1 MTEVKFIN
9 PLRGMSATPTYVVGT
24 KQFRRLQ
31 RRFADADA
39 GTAQRPRRERH
50 ESESASAAP
59 VPVLRPLSGLDMLW
73 PTSLPAATAAR
84 RS

>member
-1 MTEVKFIN
+1 MTEIKIVNPPAGMPAVPNYSIN
-9 PLRGMSATPTYVVGT
+9 T
-24 KQFRRLQ
+24 KQARRLE
-31 RRFADADA
+31 RRSADADA

-50 ESESASAAP
+50 ESASAAP
-59 VPVLRPLSGLDMLW
+59 VPCLRPLSGLDMLW

>member
-1 MTEVKFIN
+1 MTEIKLIN
-9 PLRGMSATPTYVVGT
+9 PPRGMSATPTYVVGT
-24 KQFRRLQ
+24 KAARRLE

-50 ESESASAAP
+50 ESASAAP

-73 PTSLPAATAAR
+73 PTSLPAATADR